1 MTKLYFKK
9 SSPTYPSVVVTPTS
23 SLDKRTERTVE
34 AFNPPIDWIRTK
46 IEEAG
51 NLIGSV
57 HFYKREDNTLRKM
70 SYRLHVRKP
79 SVAKAPKVKDNTIS
93 TQVNSSVNRKTI
105 DKKNNQMTVL
115 DANKVVKDKEGKV
128 IGRGAWR
135 TVPLDK
141 VVRISNK
148 GTTYIIHRSY

>member
-1 MTKLYFKK
+1 MTRLVFKK
-9 SSPTYPSVVVTPTS
+9 TNPNYPSAVVLPNNY
-23 SLDKRTERTVE
+23 LDNRRTVE
-34 AFNPPIDWIRTK
+34 AFNPPTDWIRSK

-57 HFYKREDNTLRKM
+57 HFYKREDNSLRKM

-79 SVAKAPKVKDNTIS
+79 SIAKAPKEKDNSVS
-93 TQVNSSVNRKTI
+93 TKANRKAI

-115 DANKVVKDKEGKV
+115 DANKVVKNQEGKV

-135 TVPLDK
+135 TIPLDK
-141 VVRISNK
+141 VIRISNK
-148 GTTYIIHRSY
+148 GTTYIIHRNY